1 MSKNTS
7 SKGKAKPGS
16 KPLGAPRSRNTTP
29 LPNVRT
35 SVEPLSSNAYFRANL
50 GALSKKCDVT
60 IEDIL
65 DRPGGSSQSAQP
77 VPSSTLLISMRE
89 AIESKVLGN
98 VQKRCD
104 VSNSAL
110 RELQGLKKN
119 RPSEREKERAADKDA
134 DERERKHKLKRIKK
148 AAAEDERPL
157 AVGAHGVARQDGVD
171 LHKGKPPVRFTVF
184 FAVHT
189 LLAILLS
196 HLNIEH
202 PRELV
207 SSLCLPAGKSYILN
221 SGF

>member
-16 KPLGAPRSRNTTP
+16 KPSGAPRSRNTTP
-29 LPNVRT
+29 LPNART
-35 SVEPLSSNAYFRANL
+35 SVEPLSANSYFRTNL
-50 GALSKKCDVT
+50 TALSKKCDVT

-65 DRPGGSSQSAQP
+65 DRSGGSSQSTQP
-77 VPSSTLLISMRE
+77 VPSSAVLISMRE

-119 RPSEREKERAADKDA
+119 RPSHDREKDRPGDKDT
-134 DERERKHKLKRIKK
+134 DERKHKLKKIKK
-148 AAAEDERPL
+148 PPAEDERPL

-171 LHKGKPPVRFTVF
+171 LHKGEFLNFANKYLPPSTVNTQ
-184 FAVHT
+184 HYKT
-189 LLAILLS
+189 
-196 HLNIEH
+196 
-202 PRELV
+202 PT
-207 SSLCLPAGKSYILN
+207 
-221 SGF
+221 

>member
-35 SVEPLSSNAYFRANL
+35 SVEPSSSNSYFRANL
-50 GALSKKCDVT
+50 NALSKKCDVT

-65 DRPGGSSQSAQP
+65 DRSGGNSQSTQP
-77 VPSSTLLISMRE
+77 VPSGALLISMRE

-119 RPSEREKERAADKDA
+119 RPSHEREKDRTDKDA
-134 DERERKHKLKRIKK
+134 EERKHKLKKIKK
-148 AAAEDERPL
+148 PTAEDERPL

-171 LHKGKPPVRFTVF
+171 VHKGKVKSLLCLRVCCERFITRLGTTVYLT
-184 FAVHT
+184 VSPDGET
-189 LLAILLS
+189 LLWTVLFIL
-196 HLNIEH
+196 
-202 PRELV
+202 
-207 SSLCLPAGKSYILN
+207 SSNGNK
-221 SGF
+221 